1 MSIEKSKAQF
11 NINLTLL
18 FDPVIYRDFDSS

>member
-1 MSIEKSKAQF
+1 MFLDNLIRL

-18 FDPVIYRDFDSS
+18 FTKGV